1 MINQDSWLGLA
12 PNVTML
18 ATKGHPMHTGRP
30 VMNRPATNHS
40 EHEGARKA
48 LLDFFLLTETDYFV
62 SNCAYTCFGHHCSNT
77 FAYNIHNHRSPV
89 SATLER
95 FAPHYGCSPT
105 APAPGL
111 PRALPDSPTPRRP
124 GIGRPAA
131 LRRRLGLLRP
141 QHVLISGGGDRGLG
155 GQPGYSS
162 SVPDPGEIKA
172 SPMNERRPPRR
183 HRLGPLGPGRA
194 PLAGVNDDGP
204 GGYDVSRAHVR

>member
-105 APAPGL
+105 APA
-111 PRALPDSPTPRRP
+111 
-124 GIGRPAA
+124 
-131 LRRRLGLLRP
+131 LGP
-141 QHVLISGGGDRGLG
+141 
-155 GQPGYSS
+155 
-162 SVPDPGEIKA
+162 VPDPRPAQARARDHTARDHTDDFHDHLVAVVMLIALFSVIYQVANVRGERA
-172 SPMNERRPPRR
+172 SSDQP
-183 HRLGPLGPGRA
+183 
-194 PLAGVNDDGP
+194 
-204 GGYDVSRAHVR
+204 S

>member
-30 VMNRPATNHS
+30 VMNRPATNRS

-62 SNCAYTCFGHHCSNT
+62 SNCAYTCFGHHCANT

-105 APAPGL
+105 APA
-111 PRALPDSPTPRRP
+111 
-124 GIGRPAA
+124 
-131 LRRRLGLLRP
+131 
-141 QHVLISGGGDRGLG
+141 
-155 GQPGYSS
+155 
-162 SVPDPGEIKA
+162 
-172 SPMNERRPPRR
+172 
-183 HRLGPLGPGRA
+183 LGPVLDPST
-194 PLAGVNDDGP
+194 P
-204 GGYDVSRAHVR
+204 

>member
-77 FAYNIHNHRSPV
+77 FAYNIHNHRCEHTDDFHDHLVAVVMLIALFSV
-89 SATLER
+89 IYQVANVRGER
-95 FAPHYGCSPT
+95 ASSDQ
-105 APAPGL
+105 
-111 PRALPDSPTPRRP
+111 PR
-124 GIGRPAA
+124 
-131 LRRRLGLLRP
+131 
-141 QHVLISGGGDRGLG
+141 
-155 GQPGYSS
+155 
-162 SVPDPGEIKA
+162 
-172 SPMNERRPPRR
+172 
-183 HRLGPLGPGRA
+183 
-194 PLAGVNDDGP
+194 
-204 GGYDVSRAHVR
+204 